1 MNTISTIT
9 EHFGIKLNKDNKN
22 TLKKLINVILILLA
36 IILVYYFVISS
47 YLTYDRFILP
57 ALRGTNNAGS
67 GE

>member
-9 EHFGIKLNKDNKN
+9 EHFGIKLNKDNKD
-22 TLKKLINVILILLA
+22 TLKKLINIILILLA

-57 ALRGTNNAGS
+57 ALRGTDNAVT